1 MQIGVWENKV
11 PVFDV
16 KDMYGLNQ
24 LVGYVK
30 LINAETG
37 TVLFRGQSKLLQG
50 KNAGK
55 AAYAFVL
62 IILLILGYCVY
73 SGIVAIQNWIIALP
87 QHVKIV
93 VPNLFFG
100 AIIIVTIFYLLK
112 KHKENK
118 KDKERNLRDKG
129 GQK

>member
-55 AAYAFVL
+55 AAYVL
-62 IILLILGYCVY
+62 FLLSC
-73 SGIVAIQNWIIALP
+73 
-87 QHVKIV
+87 
-93 VPNLFFG
+93 
-100 AIIIVTIFYLLK
+100 
-112 KHKENK
+112 
-118 KDKERNLRDKG
+118 
-129 GQK
+129 

>member
-1 MQIGVWENKV
+1 MIVIGTLAYSIVSIL
-11 PVFDV
+11 FS
-16 KDMYGLNQ
+16 
-24 LVGYVK
+24 VG
-30 LINAETG
+30 
-37 TVLFRGQSKLLQG
+37 LLQG

-62 IILLILGYCVY
+62 IILLILGYYVY
-73 SGIVAIQNWIIALP
+73 SGIVAIQNWITALP

-93 VPNLFFG
+93 VPNLFFR

>member
-1 MQIGVWENKV
+1 MKIVYPNSKKIQTSMQIGVWENKV

-50 KNAGK
+50 KMQAK
-55 AAYAFVL
+55 QHM
-62 IILLILGYCVY
+62 LL
-73 SGIVAIQNWIIALP
+73 
-87 QHVKIV
+87 
-93 VPNLFFG
+93 F
-100 AIIIVTIFYLLK
+100 LLSC
-112 KHKENK
+112 
-118 KDKERNLRDKG
+118 
-129 GQK
+129 

>member
-1 MQIGVWENKV
+1 MKIVYPNSKKIQTSMQIGVWENKV

-50 KNAGK
+50 KMQAK
-55 AAYAFVL
+55 QHM
-62 IILLILGYCVY
+62 LL
-73 SGIVAIQNWIIALP
+73 
-87 QHVKIV
+87 
-93 VPNLFFG
+93 F
-100 AIIIVTIFYLLK
+100 LLAC
-112 KHKENK
+112 
-118 KDKERNLRDKG
+118 
-129 GQK
+129 

>member
-37 TVLFRGQSKLLQG
+37 I
-50 KNAGK
+50 N
-55 AAYAFVL
+55 Y
-62 IILLILGYCVY
+62 
-73 SGIVAIQNWIIALP
+73 
-87 QHVKIV
+87 
-93 VPNLFFG
+93 
-100 AIIIVTIFYLLK
+100 
-112 KHKENK
+112 NK
-118 KDKERNLRDKG
+118 KSRKIQLNL
-129 GQK
+129 